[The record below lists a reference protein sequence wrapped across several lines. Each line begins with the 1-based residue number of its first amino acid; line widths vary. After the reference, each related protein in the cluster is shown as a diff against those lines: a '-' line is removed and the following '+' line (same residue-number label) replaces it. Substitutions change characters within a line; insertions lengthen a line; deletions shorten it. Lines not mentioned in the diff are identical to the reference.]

1 MSKVNEAIDKF
12 VGFGNPYFV
21 ISDGKNGCAG
31 KNVQFEDIDNAADR
45 LRNLLESLEESRTTY
60 KIYCFE
66 ELPAGK
72 LGGKV
77 KDIVA
82 SGDHDSIVSFCNY
95 YPKERQERQEPTA
108 EALEAK
114 YNWKLQQL
122 EKERLLNEKL
132 ERIEALLLKKELE
145 DSEEGE
151 EELEEQMQP
160 NNIMG
165 ALMNN
170 PTLQTAIANGVI
182 SLFGNFL
189 QPNGQPKAV
198 AGIPQDNDDIR
209 IGEAVERLKQYD
221 PELPLHLEKLAD
233 MAESNTPQFL
243 GLLKFL

>member
-1 MSKVNEAIDKF
+1 MSKVNEAVDKF
-12 VGFGNPYFV
+12 IGFGNPFFIIV
-21 ISDGKNGCAG
+21 DGRNNCIGKNT
-31 KNVQFEDIDNAADR
+31 KYEDIDNAAER
-45 LRNLLESLEESRTTY
+45 LRILLETLEPESRTFY
-60 KIYCFE
+60 KVYCFE

-77 KDIVA
+77 KDIVTT
-82 SGDHDSIVSFCNY
+82 GDHDSIISFSAYNS
-95 YPKERQERQEPTA
+95 RERQEPTGDQV
-108 EALEAK
+108 EAK
-114 YNWKLQQL
+114 VNWKLQQI
-122 EKERLLNEKL
+122 EKERMLTERL

-151 EELEEQMQP
+151 EEIEEQMQP
-160 NNIMG
+160 ANMMG

-170 PTLQTAIANGVI
+170 PTLQTAIANGVV
-182 SLFGNFL
+182 SLLGNFL

-198 AGIPQDNDDIR
+198 AGIPQDDQDIR

-221 PELPLHLEKLAD
+221 QELPLHLEKLAD

>member
-1 MSKVNEAIDKF
+1 MSKVNEAVEKF
-12 VGFGNPYFV
+12 IGFGNPFFIIV
-21 ISDGKNGCAG
+21 DGRNTCIGKNT
-31 KNVQFEDIDNAADR
+31 KYEDIDNAAEH
-45 LRNLLESLEESRTTY
+45 LRMWLETLEPESRTIY
-60 KIYCFE
+60 KVYCFE

-77 KDIVA
+77 KDIVTT
-82 SGDHDSIVSFCNY
+82 GDHDSIISFSAYNA
-95 YPKERQERQEPTA
+95 RERQEPTGDQV
-108 EALEAK
+108 EAK
-114 YNWKLQQL
+114 VNWKLQQI
-122 EKERLLNEKL
+122 EKERALTERL

-151 EELEEQMQP
+151 EEIEEQMQP
-160 NNIMG
+160 ANMMG

-170 PTLQTAIANGVI
+170 PTLQTAIANGVV
-182 SLFGNFL
+182 SLLGNFL

-198 AGIPQDNDDIR
+198 AGIPQDDQDIR

-221 PELPLHLEKLAD
+221 NDLPLHLEKLAD

>member
-1 MSKVNEAIDKF
+1 MSKVNEAVDKF
-12 VGFGNPYFV
+12 VGFGNPFFV

-95 YPKERQERQEPTA
+95 YPKERQEPTA
-108 EALEAK
+108 EAIEAK
-114 YNWKLQQL
+114 FNWKMQQI
-122 EKERLLNEKL
+122 EKERILTERL
-132 ERIEALLLKKELE
+132 ERIEALLLKNQLE
-145 DSEEGE
+145 ESEEGDE
-151 EELEEQMQP
+151 EIEEQMQP
-160 NNIMG
+160 ANMMG

-170 PTLQTAIANGVI
+170 PTLQNAIANGVV
-182 SLFGNFL
+182 SLLGNFL

-221 PELPLHLEKLAD
+221 QELPLHLEKLAD
-233 MAESNTPQFL
+233 MAESNTSQFL